1 MFHIANHIYNK
12 YSLLLIIL
20 WGFSLTTDYVFV
32 KYQPKSLDLILAITS
47 ALVLP
52 LVAGYLFDFTGALI
66 PMFIYYGIF
75 AILIVRWRRGSLD
88 YKFQRGKIRE
98 QFRSYA
104 TPLFGVLFILQTILV
119 IISWFTLIRFEIL
132 NPIGWILTLLIWA
145 PINAFSEQLIWLYT
159 FDSFAEYYK
168 EGRKRKVMVF
178 IGGALYIM
186 LIGMIHVLF
195 WAKFLLESNYLFIF
209 TELFFIIQFIIPI
222 GYIFLYRR
230 TGSMW
235 PLGIIHFYLNF
246 MGILFSGYSILPF
259 LLVF

>member
-1 MFHIANHIYNK
+1 M
-12 YSLLLIIL
+12 
-20 WGFSLTTDYVFV
+20 
-32 KYQPKSLDLILAITS
+32 LAITS

-52 LVAGYLFDFTGALI
+52 LVAGYLFDFTGALLS
-66 PMFIYYGIF
+66 MFIYYCVF

-88 YKFQRGKIRE
+88 YKIHWGKIRE
-98 QFRSYA
+98 QFRNYL

-119 IISWFTLIRFEIL
+119 IISWFTLIRFEVL
-132 NPIGWILTLLIWA
+132 NPIGWIMTLIVWA

-168 EGRKRKVMVF
+168 EGRKRTVMVF
-178 IGGALYIM
+178 IGGVLYLM

-195 WAKFLLESNYLFIF
+195 WAKFLLGSNYLFIF

-222 GYIFLYRR
+222 GYILLYRR

-235 PLGIIHFYLNF
+235 PLGIIHVYLNIT
-246 MGILFSGYSILPF
+246 GVLFSGYSILPF
-259 LLVF
+259 LLVLG

>member
-1 MFHIANHIYNK
+1 M
-12 YSLLLIIL
+12 
-20 WGFSLTTDYVFV
+20 WGIPLTNDHVFET
-32 KYQPKSLDLILAITS
+32 YQPKSLDLVLAITS

-75 AILIVRWRRGSLD
+75 AILLVRWRRGSLD
-88 YKFQRGKIRE
+88 YTIQWGQIRE
-98 QFRSYA
+98 QFRNYI
-104 TPLFGVLFILQTILV
+104 TPLFGALLILQTILV
-119 IISWFTLIRFEIL
+119 ITSWFTLIRFEIL
-132 NPIGWILTLLIWA
+132 NPIGWILTLIIWA
-145 PINAFSEQLIWLYT
+145 PINAFSEQLIWVYT

-168 EGRKRKVMVF
+168 EGRRRAVMVI
-178 IGGALYIM
+178 IGGALYIV

-195 WAKFLLESNYLFIF
+195 WAKFLLESNYMFIF

-235 PLGIIHFYLNF
+235 PLGIIHVYLNVT
-246 MGILFSGYSILPF
+246 GVLFSGYSILPF
-259 LLVF
+259 LLVLG

>member
-1 MFHIANHIYNK
+1 M
-12 YSLLLIIL
+12 
-20 WGFSLTTDYVFV
+20 WGFPLATDHVFET
-32 KYQPKSLDLILAITS
+32 YQPKSLDLILAITA

-52 LVAGYLFDFTGALI
+52 LVAGYLFDFTGALL
-66 PMFIYYGIF
+66 PMLIYYGLF

-88 YKFQRGKIRE
+88 YKIQWGKIRE

-104 TPLFGVLFILQTILV
+104 IPLFGVLLILQTILV
-119 IISWFTLIRFEIL
+119 ITSWFTLIRFEVL
-132 NPIGWILTLLIWA
+132 NPIGWILTLIVWA

-168 EGRKRKVMVF
+168 EGRKRTVMVF
-178 IGGALYIM
+178 IGGALYIV

-235 PLGIIHFYLNF
+235 PLGIIHVYLNIA
-246 MGILFSGYSILPF
+246 GVLFSGYSILPF
-259 LLVF
+259 LLVFG